1 MKAAQVEQHLTP
13 AEVAERLRLQRNA
26 VARLFR
32 PGGIWPIVRLNSR
45 VIRVPASS
53 VARFLQ
59 DCTWDP
65 KGVRP

>member
-1 MKAAQVEQHLTP
+1 MRPAQVEQHLTP

-32 PGGIWPIVRLNSR
+32 PGAIWPIVRLNSR

-53 VARFLQ
+53 VARFLSG
-59 DCTWDP
+59 CTWEP
-65 KGVRP
+65 KAIR